1 MKKQKGTIHKAV
13 AKGLELGLI
22 SNSDKKS
29 MKPSGTTYVNAL
41 NMCLGWSKL
50 KIIFWISKFLV
61 KNDSIEGTQNYLI
74 EICQKLKDMNLL
86 FEIDFRTFVEML
98 SKEMLN
104 SIQLSWM
111 NESNH

>member
-41 NMCLGWSKL
+41 NMCLGWSKS

-74 EICQKLKDMNLL
+74 EIKDVNLL
-86 FEIDFRTFVEML
+86 FKIDFRTFVEML
-98 SKEMLN
+98 SKEILN

-111 NESNH
+111 NESNHIYE